1 MNNLNFVNL
10 VGRLTQDVELR
21 TTENGRA
28 FSSNSIAVQR
38 NFKNAAG
45 NYDTDFINVVFSG
58 KTAEF
63 VNEHFNKGD
72 VISVVGSISVTT
84 KDTENGKR
92 TYTNVS
98 VDSVAFVPG
107 TRSSG
112 GGAAQG
118 TAQPAQTA
126 QTAQPA
132 NGGFVPNDGG
142 FPGFGGELDD
152 DDDLPF

>member
-21 TTENGRA
+21 TAENGRA

-63 VNEHFNKGD
+63 VNEHFHKGD

-107 TRSSG
+107 TKSSG
-112 GGAAQG
+112 GGAAQC

-126 QTAQPA
+126 QAAQPA

-142 FPGFGGELDD
+142 FPGFGSDD
-152 DDDLPF
+152 DDDGLPF